1 MVSPL
6 ANSNSTI
13 GVISKGG
20 QRPTS
25 DKPATNSKGSFGPP
39 SSYYRCNNMHPDKEE
54 YHTTHFVSV
63 VPNKQLYSFKNKTAI
78 KNKVVFISL

>member
-25 DKPATNSKGSFGPP
+25 DKPATNSKGLFGPP
-39 SSYYRCNNMHPDKEE
+39 SSYYSCNNMHPDKEKE
-54 YHTTHFVSV
+54 YQATHFVSV

-78 KNKVVFISL
+78 KTKLFL